1 MTKQTP
7 TPTQRTLTAN
17 NITLHIT
24 EQGSGPL
31 VLLCHGWPEL
41 AYSWRHQIPVLAQ
54 AGYRVVAPD
63 MRGYGGSSV
72 PHAIADY
79 AITDLVGDMVALV
92 AALGETRACIVGHDW
107 GANVAWSAALLRP
120 DVFTAVAAL
129 SVPHRPRSATAAP
142 LSVLKAAGLHDY
154 YWFYF
159 NREGE
164 AEAEFERDIESA
176 LRRVLVGVSGDA
188 AATGS
193 GGERAGGSVDSARSL
208 NVPAGTGFLDGLM
221 DPAVL
226 PAWLTEADIAVYAAA
241 FRQNGLRGPFNWY
254 RNIDRNWALLAPF
267 QGAKV
272 MPPALFIA
280 GDRDGVITTSMG
292 KRALDTLGASV
303 PNLREKVLIPGAG
316 HWIQQERP
324 AEVNAALLRFLA
336 ADYPAR

>member
-1 MTKQTP
+1 MTQPPAQPP
-7 TPTQRTLTAN
+7 THRTLTAN

-24 EQGSGPL
+24 EQGHGPL

-41 AYSWRHQIPVLAQ
+41 AYSWRHQMPVLAQ

-63 MRGYGGSSV
+63 MRGYGGSSA
-72 PHAIADY
+72 PHEIADY

-107 GANVAWSAALLRP
+107 GANVAWSAALMRP
-120 DVFTAVAAL
+120 DVFVAVAAL
-129 SVPHRPRSATAAP
+129 SVPHRPRSAAAP
-142 LSVLKAAGLHDY
+142 PLAVLRAAGLHDY

-164 AEAEFERDIESA
+164 AEAEFERDLESA
-176 LRRVLVGVSGDA
+176 LRKVLVGISGDA
-188 AATGS
+188 DKS
-193 GGERAGGSVDSARSL
+193 RSL
-208 NVPAGTGFLDGLM
+208 NVPAGGGFLDGLV
-221 DPAVL
+221 DPPVL
-226 PAWLTEADIAVYAAA
+226 PAWLSEADVAVYAAA
-241 FRQNGLRGPFNWY
+241 FRKNGLRGPFNWY
-254 RNIDRNWALLAPF
+254 RNLDRNWALTAPF

-292 KRALDTLGASV
+292 KRALDTLGTGV
-303 PNLREKVLIPGAG
+303 PNLRGKVLIEGAG

-324 AEVNAALLRFLA
+324 AEVNAALLQFLA
-336 ADYPAR
+336 ADYPAV